1 MPAFLPDGMR
11 DPAAHGGR
19 IRSPSKQPWWR
30 GWHFLRI
37 TPAGT
42 GLLLFKRE
50 LLRHHIYQITSV
62 TPGWRPIAR
71 EEEVGIR
78 GQELADQ
85 TALGSSILSVFQ
97 VGNIFTC

>member
-1 MPAFLPDGMR
+1 MPGFLPDGTR
-11 DPAAHGGR
+11 PGRLAEGFRAHQGNHGG
-19 IRSPSKQPWWR
+19 

-50 LLRHHIYQITSV
+50 LLRHRIYQITSV